1 MARHRALYLFFASLL
16 QACSKIEDPSLLPV
30 FNPATALPPPEKTAV
45 AANPQRSV
53 FFGDLHVHTS
63 LSTDAFTMGVR
74 ALPED
79 AYTFARG
86 GTISH
91 GAGYPIRISRPLD
104 FLAVTDHSEYMGVS
118 RATEPEMP
126 LTKRPLRDLLLNGNK
141 LSISLAW
148 LQTMQRIRTSG
159 FGEGDVDRDIVM
171 QAWQTTIAAAERNN
185 KPGVFTAFIGY
196 EWSAFGELKDIHL
209 HRNII
214 YRSSHVADIPFSSL
228 QSQRPEDLW
237 DFLEQQNQSGK
248 TCFAIPH
255 NANLSNGSM
264 YQDMDSDGK
273 ALTASYASKRMRYE
287 PISEIFQVKGQ
298 SETHPRLSP
307 EDEFANFEIVEA
319 ISDGRSMVPAG
330 GYARDALRRGIE
342 LSHSDNFNPYRFGVI
357 GSSDGHNASS
367 PTDEASYHGKLPMMD
382 GSAALR
388 LGTALL
394 LAKYSPAK
402 TWGSGGLAAVWAQE
416 NTRAS
421 LFDALRAKE
430 TYATSGPRIRLR
442 FFGGWRY
449 SAEMLRQHNL
459 VDIAYKKGVAMGGD
473 LKTHDGTSS
482 PSFAVWAM
490 KDPEGANL
498 DRIQIVKGWV
508 NEQGESAERIYD
520 IAVSNQR
527 LADPE
532 SGDIAPV
539 GNTVDANTG
548 SYDNSIGDVKLAAFW
563 RDPDFDPRQQA
574 FYYTRVLEIPTPRW
588 STFDALKLGLKPP
601 QPVSIQERA
610 VSSAIWYQP

>member
-1 MARHRALYLFFASLL
+1 MAKLRALNLLVASLLL
-16 QACSKIEDPSLLPV
+16 QACSKIEDPSLLPA

-319 ISDGRSMVPAG
+319 ISDGRSMIPAG
-330 GYARDALRRGIE
+330 GYARDALRKGIE
-342 LSHSDNFNPYRFGVI
+342 LSHS
-357 GSSDGHNASS
+357 
-367 PTDEASYHGKLPMMD
+367 
-382 GSAALR
+382 
-388 LGTALL
+388 
-394 LAKYSPAK
+394 
-402 TWGSGGLAAVWAQE
+402 
-416 NTRAS
+416 
-421 LFDALRAKE
+421 
-430 TYATSGPRIRLR
+430 
-442 FFGGWRY
+442 
-449 SAEMLRQHNL
+449 
-459 VDIAYKKGVAMGGD
+459 
-473 LKTHDGTSS
+473 
-482 PSFAVWAM
+482 
-490 KDPEGANL
+490 
-498 DRIQIVKGWV
+498 
-508 NEQGESAERIYD
+508 
-520 IAVSNQR
+520 
-527 LADPE
+527 
-532 SGDIAPV
+532 
-539 GNTVDANTG
+539 
-548 SYDNSIGDVKLAAFW
+548 
-563 RDPDFDPRQQA
+563 
-574 FYYTRVLEIPTPRW
+574 
-588 STFDALKLGLKPP
+588 
-601 QPVSIQERA
+601 
-610 VSSAIWYQP
+610 